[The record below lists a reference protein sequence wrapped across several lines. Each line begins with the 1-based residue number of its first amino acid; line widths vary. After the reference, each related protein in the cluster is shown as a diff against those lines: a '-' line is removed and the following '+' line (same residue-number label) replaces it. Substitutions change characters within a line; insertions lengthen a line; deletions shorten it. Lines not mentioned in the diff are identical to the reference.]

1 MPDSAQERYD
11 RWRTTALIVWSTI
24 GIVVLVAAALWGL
37 GRITAAL
44 TPFVVAFILVFL
56 LNWPVA
62 LLESRGMKRGHAALL
77 CLLILIAVLGGI
89 ITVLGP
95 TVVHQVSSFAHAA
108 PKYLAQADA
117 AESAVEGQLSA
128 LVLPTWLA
136 NVIRTASTQLSDFL
150 VSVGNNLAHVLLN
163 FGGSI
168 ARGLVDLFLALVIAF
183 WVLADLPKI
192 REEITVLAGPRY
204 EGDAEHLLATVT
216 RVLGGYLRG
225 QTIASL
231 TTATLST
238 IGLSLLGVH
247 YAIVVGIIA
256 FFFNFA
262 PYIGPVSTALI
273 AGLLGMFIGPWV
285 AVGAVAVVAIAQ
297 NVTDAFVV
305 PRVMS
310 SQVDLHP
317 TLVIF
322 SLLVGGTLFGIAGF
336 LFAIPVAA
344 IGKGLFVYYYERRT
358 ERTLGS
364 TDGAL
369 FRHSA
374 ATRATADAV
383 EKSSEPDSQN
393 AEKGA

>member
-1 MPDSAQERYD
+1 
-11 RWRTTALIVWSTI
+11 
-24 GIVVLVAAALWGL
+24 
-37 GRITAAL
+37 
-44 TPFVVAFILVFL
+44 
-56 LNWPVA
+56 
-62 LLESRGMKRGHAALL
+62 
-77 CLLILIAVLGGI
+77 
-89 ITVLGP
+89 
-95 TVVHQVSSFAHAA
+95 
-108 PKYLAQADA
+108 
-117 AESAVEGQLSA
+117 
-128 LVLPTWLA
+128 
-136 NVIRTASTQLSDFL
+136 
-150 VSVGNNLAHVLLN
+150 
-163 FGGSI
+163 
-168 ARGLVDLFLALVIAF
+168 
-183 WVLADLPKI
+183 
-192 REEITVLAGPRY
+192 
-204 EGDAEHLLATVT
+204 
-216 RVLGGYLRG
+216 VLGGYLRG

>member
-1 MPDSAQERYD
+1 MPYSAQERYD
-11 RWRTTALIVWSTI
+11 RWRTTALVVWSTI
-24 GIVVLVAAALWGL
+24 GLVVLFAAAMWGL
-37 GRITAAL
+37 GRIMPAL
-44 TPFVVAFILVFL
+44 TPFVVAFVLVFL

-62 LLESRGMKRGHAALL
+62 LLETRGMKRGQAALL
-77 CLLILIAVLGGI
+77 CLVILLALLGGI
-89 ITVLGP
+89 VTVLGP

-128 LVLPTWLA
+128 LVLPVWLA
-136 NVIRTASTQLSDFL
+136 NIIRTASAQLSEFL
-150 VSVGNNLAHVLLN
+150 VTAGNNLAHVLLN

-168 ARGLVDLFLALVIAF
+168 ARGLVDMFLALVIAF

-204 EGDAEHLLATVT
+204 ESDAEHLLLTVT

-231 TTATLST
+231 TTATLAT
-238 IGLSLLGVH
+238 IGLSILGVH

-262 PYIGPVSTALI
+262 PYIGPVTTALI
-273 AGLLGMFIGPWV
+273 AGLLGMFGGPWV

-297 NVTDAFVV
+297 NLTDAFVV

-322 SLLVGGTLFGIAGF
+322 SLLVGGTLFGIVGL

-358 ERTLGS
+358 ERTLSS

-369 FRHSA
+369 FRHSG
-374 ATRATADAV
+374 ATRATADSD
-383 EKSSEPDSQN
+383 EKPSTTDSQN